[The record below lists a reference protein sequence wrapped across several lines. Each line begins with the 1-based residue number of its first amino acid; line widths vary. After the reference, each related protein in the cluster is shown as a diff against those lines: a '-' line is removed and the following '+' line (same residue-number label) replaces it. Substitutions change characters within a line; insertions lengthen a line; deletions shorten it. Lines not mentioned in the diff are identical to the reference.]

1 MSCVR
6 WSMHFRAR
14 CVRASWVYSCVSVC
28 VHVSIYIAMCVY
40 IRMCVVYKV
49 ICVYLRTE
57 FSPCER

>member
-6 WSMHFRAR
+6 WSMHF
-14 CVRASWVYSCVSVC
+14 RASWVYSCVSVC